1 LKVLITGATGMVG
14 SELGKMLR
22 NRGDTVLELK
32 RNRSS
37 SSVNSAFW
45 NPGTGEIDAAALEGI
60 DAAVHLAGE
69 NISEGRWTDEKKK
82 RILDSRI
89 KGTTLLSETLAGLKN
104 KPSVLISASAIGY
117 YGNRGY
123 ELVNEASKPGSD
135 FLSDVCVQWEQ
146 STSAAKMAG
155 IRVVNIRIGVVLST
169 KGGALAKMLLPFKMG
184 VGGKVGNGDQY
195 ISWIALDDLI
205 SAILFLIDTD
215 AIQGPVNMVTPNP
228 VTNAEFTKSLGKAL
242 SRPAILPAPAF
253 ALRMLFGE
261 MADALLLS
269 GARVD
274 PVKLKASKY
283 TFKYPQ
289 LDAALKSILND

>member
-1 LKVLITGATGMVG
+1 L
-14 SELGKMLR
+14 
-22 NRGDTVLELK
+22 
-32 RNRSS
+32 SS
-37 SSVNSAFW
+37 NSAFW
-45 NPGTGEIDAAALEGI
+45 NPGTSEIDASALEGI

-82 RILDSRI
+82 RIVDSRI

-117 YGNRGY
+117 YGNRGD

-195 ISWIALDDLI
+195 MSWIALDDLI

-215 AIQGPVNMVTPNP
+215 SIQGPVNITTPNP

-242 SRPAILPAPAF
+242 SRPTILPAPAF
-253 ALRMLFGE
+253 ALRMVFGE

-289 LDAALKSILND
+289 LDAALKSILKD

>member
-1 LKVLITGATGMVG
+1 L
-14 SELGKMLR
+14 
-22 NRGDTVLELK
+22 
-32 RNRSS
+32 
-37 SSVNSAFW
+37 SVNSAFW

-82 RILDSRI
+82 RIFDSRVT
-89 KGTTLLSETLAGLKN
+89 GTTLLSETLAGLN
-104 KPSVLISASAIGY
+104 DKPHVLISASAIGY
-117 YGNRGY
+117 YGNRGD
-123 ELVNEASKPGSD
+123 ELVNEASKPGND
-135 FLSDVCVQWEQ
+135 FLANVCAQWEQ
-146 STSAAKMAG
+146 STSSAKEAG
-155 IRVVNIRIGVVLST
+155 IRVANIRIGVVLSA

-184 VGGKVGNGDQY
+184 VGGKVGVGDQY
-195 ISWIALDDLI
+195 MSWIALDDLI

-215 AIQGPVNMVTPNP
+215 SIQGPVNMVSPNP

-253 ALRMLFGE
+253 ALRLIFGE

-274 PVKLKASKY
+274 PAKLKASNY
-283 TFKYPQ
+283 TFRYPQ
-289 LDAALKSILND
+289 LDATLKHLLTN